1 MPIILW
7 LRRDLRL
14 TDQAALAAAVG
25 SGAPVI
31 PVFILDDDTP
41 KHRKMGGASR
51 WWLHHSL
58 KSLDAD
64 LRKLGSRLILRRGN
78 SVEILCEL
86 ARETGASS
94 VHCIRHYEPWW
105 RNAEKSLAANV
116 DLIRHDGNYLMPMG
130 SVKTGSGGDFKIY
143 TPFWRALA
151 QHMPPPAP
159 LPNPFVSSPSA
170 GLQPLRINL
179 ANSQVETYSSS
190 AQRIGLSTSLEAN
203 GKGIIQAPAAW
214 PESDTLESLDLLPT
228 KPDWAEGMRDMWTPG
243 EAGAHV
249 RLADFADEARHYD
262 ERRNFPSVAGTSFL
276 SPHLHFG
283 EISPAQAW
291 HAHMG
296 AGGSV
301 EVFLKEIVWREYGQN
316 VICQYPDY
324 GSKNAR
330 EAMDALPWRDLN
342 DPEVAAD
349 LKAWQTGRTGYPI
362 VDAGMRELWATGWMH
377 NRVRM
382 IAASFLIKHL
392 LIDWRH
398 GERWF
403 WDTLVDADYASNATN
418 WQWTAGTGVD
428 SNMFSRIMA
437 PLSQSEKFGAGD
449 YIRKWVPE
457 LRGVSDPYIHDPDEY
472 GARPNAYP
480 AKCIGHRAARERAL
494 EALRHTRSAG

>member
-1 MPIILW
+1 MSVILW

-14 TDQAALAAAVG
+14 ADQAALLAAVE

-31 PVFILDDDTP
+31 PLFILDDDTP
-41 KHRKMGGASR
+41 KHRRMGAASR

-58 KSLDAD
+58 KSLDAG
-64 LRKLGSRLILRRGN
+64 LRKLGSRLILRRG
-78 SVEILCEL
+78 SAPVILCEV
-86 ARETGASS
+86 AQKSAVSA

-105 RNAEKSLAANV
+105 RNAER
-116 DLIRHDGNYLMPMG
+116 LIKEQLNLVRHDGNYLMPMG

-143 TPFWRALA
+143 TPFWRALSA
-151 QHMPPPAP
+151 HMPPPAP
-159 LPNPFVSSPSA
+159 
-170 GLQPLRINL
+170 
-179 ANSQVETYSSS
+179 
-190 AQRIGLSTSLEAN
+190 
-203 GKGIIQAPAAW
+203 APAPKSIPGPDIW
-214 PESDTLESLDLLPT
+214 PESDTLDDWGLLPT
-228 KPDWAEGMRDMWTPG
+228 KPDWAAGMAEMWTPG
-243 EAGAHV
+243 EAGAQQ
-249 RLADFADEARHYD
+249 RLAEFAPRAAQYD
-262 ERRNFPSVAGTSFL
+262 ERRNFPSIVGTSFL

-283 EISPAQAW
+283 ETSPAQAW

-330 EAMDALPWRDLN
+330 SAMDSLLWRDVG
-342 DPEVAAD
+342 DPAVAAD
-349 LKAWQTGRTGYPI
+349 LKAWQQGRTGYPI

-382 IAASFLIKHL
+382 ITASFLIKHL
-392 LIDWRH
+392 LIDWRE
-398 GERWF
+398 GEKWF

-428 SNMFSRIMA
+428 SNMFVRIMA
-437 PLSQSEKFGAGD
+437 PLSQSEKFDAAD

-457 LRGVSDPYIHDPDEY
+457 LADLGEPYVHDPEEN
-472 GARPNAYP
+472 GLQTKGYP
-480 AKCIGHRAARERAL
+480 RKIIGHRAARERAL
-494 EALRHTRSAG
+494 AAYGALKR